1 MRVSD
6 LRCSIRFTT
15 APREGPPA
23 KARADRS
30 PLPEIQRNM
39 RPTGTTMTRSFLL
52 LSVLAALLAGCA
64 SAKDIAARN
73 EERCQARGL
82 EPKSDKYEDCLRQL
96 ENERDA
102 RSESRRREA
111 LEKPAIPP
119 SNRGY

>member
-1 MRVSD
+1 
-6 LRCSIRFTT
+6 
-15 APREGPPA
+15 
-23 KARADRS
+23 
-30 PLPEIQRNM
+30 
-39 RPTGTTMTRSFLL
+39 MTRSFLL

-82 EPKSDKYEDCLRQL
+82 EPKTDRYQDCILQL
-96 ENERDA
+96 ENERA
-102 RSESRRREA
+102 TRMESRRREE